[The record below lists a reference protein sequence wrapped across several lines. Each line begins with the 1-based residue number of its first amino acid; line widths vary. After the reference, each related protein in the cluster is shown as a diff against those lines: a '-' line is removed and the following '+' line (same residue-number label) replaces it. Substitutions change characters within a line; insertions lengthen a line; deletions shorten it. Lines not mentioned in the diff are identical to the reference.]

1 MTFGQKFSNTA
12 VTVYT
17 AYQFHGQQS
26 WARDNCLASRQR
38 QRNNVTEPKGPVRN
52 QKKFEKQLGLRV
64 GFYSPD
70 KKWHLRNATSDL
82 FQWSLTGVAQM
93 LLFNR
98 AAIYLF
104 YSLNLGGG
112 GGGGGK
118 DLAVATHPFPGTP
131 RLLDWAAIPLPLFAL
146 LLCLGQFH
154 QSQEEGG
161 GGGERGQ

>member
-1 MTFGQKFSNTA
+1 MIT
-12 VTVYT
+12 
-17 AYQFHGQQS
+17 
-26 WARDNCLASRQR
+26 
-38 QRNNVTEPKGPVRN
+38 
-52 QKKFEKQLGLRV
+52 RV

-112 GGGGGK
+112 VGVGGRIWLWPPIHFQGLPGCLIG
-118 DLAVATHPFPGTP
+118 LLYPFPYL
-131 RLLDWAAIPLPLFAL
+131 RCCSA
-146 LLCLGQFH
+146 
-154 QSQEEGG
+154 
-161 GGGERGQ
+161 

>member
-1 MTFGQKFSNTA
+1 MQLG
-12 VTVYT
+12 
-17 AYQFHGQQS
+17 H
-26 WARDNCLASRQR
+26 
-38 QRNNVTEPKGPVRN
+38 
-52 QKKFEKQLGLRV
+52 FEKHHLVVFYWHFSGLFPPLTVARV

-112 GGGGGK
+112 VGVGGRIWLWPPIHFQGLPGCLIG
-118 DLAVATHPFPGTP
+118 LLYPFPYL
-131 RLLDWAAIPLPLFAL
+131 RCCSA
-146 LLCLGQFH
+146 
-154 QSQEEGG
+154 
-161 GGGERGQ
+161 